1 MLTTAHPS
9 LQRPAAARSTPGA
22 SHPALMVAFHLGVP
36 LCMAVV
42 MAWNPP
48 GSRAPRMDGPFWPA
62 FYWLGVLL
70 PMWAL
75 LHLST
80 EGLRR
85 ALGGLGLRLPLLGL
99 LLAASVL
106 ATLLMR
112 PYLIHYWA
120 LVDRLLDPGSA
131 RALAEL
137 PPMWPRSIGEFI
149 GTVER
154 AGFLIAVWVAVNLFY
169 VHALGVPRYGH
180 AALAAGADTVP
191 MAFQA
196 APAAL
201 PSPATGDEAAAR
213 AQPPAA
219 PTAPAFLDR
228 LPRDLGRDV
237 LALQAQDHYLR
248 VTTRAGSSLI
258 LYRFSDA
265 LREMEAVDGLRA
277 HRSHW
282 VARATVRRLVA
293 RNGRHFLLLDNG
305 ERIPV
310 SRTYLEQ
317 VRQQLD

>member
-1 MLTTAHPS
+1 MLTTAHPP
-9 LQRPAAARSTPGA
+9 LPRPAAGRSTPGA

-42 MAWNPP
+42 MAWNPT

-62 FYWLGVLL
+62 LYWLGLLL

-85 ALGGLGLRLPLLGL
+85 ALRSLGLRLPLLGL
-99 LLAASVL
+99 LVAASVL
-106 ATLLMR
+106 ATFLMR

-120 LVDRLLDPGSA
+120 LVDRLLDPASV
-131 RALAEL
+131 RTLADL
-137 PPMWPRSIGEFI
+137 PPIWPRSVGEFI

-180 AALAAGADTVP
+180 AALTSGAGSAP
-191 MAFQA
+191 AAFQA
-196 APAAL
+196 APVTL
-201 PSPATGDEAAAR
+201 PSPPAGDEPASLAP
-213 AQPPAA
+213 PPAA
-219 PTAPAFLDR
+219 PTPAFLER

-248 VTTRAGSSLI
+248 VTTRTGSSLI

-265 LREMEAVDGLRA
+265 LREMEPVDGLRA

-282 VARATVRRLVA
+282 VARAAVKRLVA

-310 SRTYLEQ
+310 SRTYLEK
-317 VRQQLD
+317 VRQRLD